1 MPCRSHL
8 RGGLLISLPLLDAEL
23 AQLQRTNRKED
34 AMSNEI
40 GNSETI
46 ENAGTAHAGRWRLSL
61 DSWAVLLAL
70 ALAVL
75 VKLHILN
82 TVKW

>member
-1 MPCRSHL
+1 MSDERRNSIETKSGATAL
-8 RGGLLISLPLLDAEL
+8 VAQRG
-23 AQLQRTNRKED
+23 
-34 AMSNEI
+34 
-40 GNSETI
+40 
-46 ENAGTAHAGRWRLSL
+46 LSL

-70 ALAVL
+70 AAAAL

>member
-1 MPCRSHL
+1 
-8 RGGLLISLPLLDAEL
+8 
-23 AQLQRTNRKED
+23 
-34 AMSNEI
+34 MSNEVKTDTLKSS
-40 GNSETI
+40 GL
-46 ENAGTAHAGRWRLSL
+46 RLSL

-70 ALAVL
+70 AAAAL

>member
-1 MPCRSHL
+1 
-8 RGGLLISLPLLDAEL
+8 
-23 AQLQRTNRKED
+23 
-34 AMSNEI
+34 MSNETEA
-40 GNSETI
+40 NTFEKNEAETGAHCSACVNGI
-46 ENAGTAHAGRWRLSL
+46 DGPNADVQDERPAARRLSL

-70 ALAVL
+70 AAAAL

>member
-1 MPCRSHL
+1 
-8 RGGLLISLPLLDAEL
+8 
-23 AQLQRTNRKED
+23 
-34 AMSNEI
+34 MSNETKTEVPKQ
-40 GNSETI
+40 S
-46 ENAGTAHAGRWRLSL
+46 ALWLSL

-70 ALAVL
+70 AAAAL

>member
-1 MPCRSHL
+1 
-8 RGGLLISLPLLDAEL
+8 
-23 AQLQRTNRKED
+23 
-34 AMSNEI
+34 MSNKAKTHI
-40 GNSETI
+40 PTPR
-46 ENAGTAHAGRWRLSL
+46 TRLSL

-70 ALAVL
+70 ALAAL

>member
-1 MPCRSHL
+1 
-8 RGGLLISLPLLDAEL
+8 
-23 AQLQRTNRKED
+23 
-34 AMSNEI
+34 MSDEI
-40 GNSETI
+40 RNSEKV
-46 ENAGTAHAGRWRLSL
+46 EGVGTTRVERRGLSL

-70 ALAVL
+70 AAAAL

>member
-1 MPCRSHL
+1 
-8 RGGLLISLPLLDAEL
+8 
-23 AQLQRTNRKED
+23 
-34 AMSNEI
+34 MSNESK
-40 GNSETI
+40 GNKSGINEAETGAHCSACEDGI
-46 ENAGTAHAGRWRLSL
+46 DRPDTDLRLGTKLASRRLST

-70 ALAVL
+70 AAAAL

>member
-1 MPCRSHL
+1 
-8 RGGLLISLPLLDAEL
+8 
-23 AQLQRTNRKED
+23 
-34 AMSNEI
+34 MSNETKT
-40 GNSETI
+40 EVPKQ
-46 ENAGTAHAGRWRLSL
+46 TARWLSL

-70 ALAVL
+70 AAAAL

>member
-1 MPCRSHL
+1 MSDEIRNSEKVESGGRARVE
-8 RGGLLISLPLLDAEL
+8 RGG
-23 AQLQRTNRKED
+23 
-34 AMSNEI
+34 
-40 GNSETI
+40 
-46 ENAGTAHAGRWRLSL
+46 LSL

-70 ALAVL
+70 AAAAL

>member
-1 MPCRSHL
+1 
-8 RGGLLISLPLLDAEL
+8 
-23 AQLQRTNRKED
+23 
-34 AMSNEI
+34 MSDEI
-40 GNSETI
+40 GSSEKI
-46 ENAGTAHAGRWRLSL
+46 ESAAHAGWWRLSL

-70 ALAVL
+70 AAAAL

>member
-1 MPCRSHL
+1 
-8 RGGLLISLPLLDAEL
+8 
-23 AQLQRTNRKED
+23 
-34 AMSNEI
+34 MSDEI
-40 GNSETI
+40 RNSEKI
-46 ENAGTAHAGRWRLSL
+46 ESGGTASARGLSV

-70 ALAVL
+70 AAAAL

>member
-1 MPCRSHL
+1 MSDEIRNSIKTKSGATVL
-8 RGGLLISLPLLDAEL
+8 VAQRG
-23 AQLQRTNRKED
+23 
-34 AMSNEI
+34 
-40 GNSETI
+40 
-46 ENAGTAHAGRWRLSL
+46 LSL

-70 ALAVL
+70 AAAAL

>member
-1 MPCRSHL
+1 LHL
-8 RGGLLISLPLLDAEL
+8 LSAEPAHLIYHLLIFDRLIY
-23 AQLQRTNRKED
+23 RKED
-34 AMSNEI
+34 AMSNEVKT
-40 GNSETI
+40 ETRQSS
-46 ENAGTAHAGRWRLSL
+46 TQWLSL

-70 ALAVL
+70 AAAAL